1 MHDPKA
7 LALFQE
13 IHKKTMSG
21 KLAWQPT
28 AEPNKFVAPMLGK
41 YTLTLLPYSSIDEWG
56 VPQGP
61 PSVILA
67 DERENSIVEM
77 NIGVDG
83 IERDELQSL
92 LVFARRIA
100 LNADVKI
107 DELLQELRKD
117 DDIPF

>member
-13 IHKKTMSG
+13 IHKKTMAG

-41 YTLTLLPYSSIDEWG
+41 YTLTLLPYSSRDQWG
-56 VPQGP
+56 VPEGH
-61 PSVILA
+61 PSVMLD
-67 DERENSIVEM
+67 DEKNTTIVEM
-77 NIGVDG
+77 HTGVDG
-83 IERDELQSL
+83 ISGDDLESL
-92 LVFARRIA
+92 LVFARRTA
-100 LNADVKI
+100 LNADHKI
-107 DELLQELRKD
+107 DELLQELQQE